1 MRANN
6 SLTTDFPS
14 QGFRSERMS
23 PETPPS
29 GHDAPEGAGEL
40 RLSDILLVIRRSWL
54 LILLA
59 SLVGTLAGVA
69 WFLHSPKLY
78 TAVATVELSREASS
92 GVNLQDFSGG
102 SSQVGS
108 SQDFMLDVTTE
119 QAVLGSDNTAL
130 TVMQQLNIMK
140 DSPYR
145 ELTETPIG
153 RASIREYGPS
163 LNANPVLRDAAL
175 VIFQKSLHVTS
186 VKNTRLLTVSFTDG
200 DPARAARVANATI
213 DAYLSNHMEARYAA
227 TVKAS
232 SWLNEQ
238 LSELKQRAE
247 KTHQQVADFEKQNG
261 ITGLTLPSTL
271 GGKVDGS
278 GSFDSGQLAYQQ
290 LSELNGEL
298 THAEVN
304 RIAMEAVYKL
314 TATGDPGVILSV
326 SNTSLAGAAG
336 GANAMS
342 STSKSLQLVQSLRS
356 QESSL
361 KVKLA
366 SAKVTYGPNN
376 PILVEM
382 QQQVDAIEQ
391 QLRDEVKVI
400 NEQARVDYQVAES
413 QEDRLRQT
421 VGDQQQHFQH
431 LGNSLA
437 ELNFLQQ
444 EENGTRVLYQDLYN
458 RLEEANIASGV
469 KSSGVAVTD
478 PARTP
483 SRSSSPNLPKDAALG
498 LCGGA
503 LLGLTLA
510 GVRKAADQTLYSPE
524 NLDVLPPSLLL
535 GIVPHFDSDASGG
548 RWLGRGAKPALA
560 TATSDPWIVAEPK
573 SRTAE
578 AYWRICTSI
587 LLSSANPR
595 ARVLLVTS
603 ALPGDGKSVTAYN
616 IAAAMAKQ
624 SASVVLIEA
633 DLRHPGIAQLAGI
646 DGTRGL
652 SGLLSSDVALDSV
665 LQVHPQVKNLTI
677 LASGTM
683 PDSPVELL
691 SSERFAV
698 TLQSLRSRFEYVII
712 DTPPVLLVADPL
724 LIARHSDAI
733 ITVIRSGRLSR
744 AVLKRLLAA
753 LAKPNTPILG
763 YVLND
768 YDPKKNQDTSYA
780 YEGPKYRTKYS
791 EVAQ

>member
-1 MRANN
+1 M
-6 SLTTDFPS
+6 PS
-14 QGFRSERMS
+14 E
-23 PETPPS
+23 S
-29 GHDAPEGAGEL
+29 GAPAGTGEL
-40 RLSDILLVIRRSWL
+40 RLEDIVAAVKRSWL

-59 SLVGTLAGVA
+59 SLLGALAGVVVA
-69 WFLHSPKLY
+69 LRSPKLY
-78 TAVATVELSREASS
+78 TATATVELSKDPPT

-102 SSQVGS
+102 SAGVGGGE
-108 SQDFMLDVTTE
+108 DFMLDMSTE
-119 QAVLGSDNTAL
+119 QSVLASDNTAL
-130 TVMQQLNIMK
+130 TVMQRLNMM
-140 DSPYR
+140 SEAPYR
-145 ELTETPIG
+145 ELTESEAG

-163 LNANPVLRDAAL
+163 LNANATLRDAAL
-175 VIFQKSLHVTS
+175 GIFRKSMRVTP
-186 VKNTRLLTVSFTDG
+186 VKNTRLLTVAFTDR
-200 DPARAARVANATI
+200 DPARAARVANATV

-247 KTHQQVADFEKQNG
+247 KTHQQVADFEKENG

-271 GGKVDGS
+271 GGKMDGS
-278 GSFDSGQLAYQQ
+278 ESFDSGQLAYQQ
-290 LSELNGEL
+290 LAELNGEL

-326 SNTSLAGAAG
+326 ANTSLAGSAG

-342 STSKSLQLVQSLRS
+342 STNKSVQLVQSLRS

-366 SAKVTYGPNN
+366 SARVTYGPNN

-382 QQQVDAIEQ
+382 QQQVDAIEE
-391 QLRDEVKVI
+391 QLRDEIKVI

-421 VGDQQQHFQH
+421 VSDQQQHFQH
-431 LGNSLA
+431 LGNKLA

-458 RLEEANIASGV
+458 RLEEANIAAGV

-483 SRSSSPNLPKDAALG
+483 SHSSSPNLPKDAAFG

-510 GVRKAADQTLYSPE
+510 GLRKAADQTLYSPE
-524 NLDVLPPSLLL
+524 SLDVLPPSLLL
-535 GIVPHFDSDASGG
+535 VIVPHFIVEGAGSL
-548 RWLGRGAKPALA
+548 RLGRGPKTSLA
-560 TATSDPWIVAEPK
+560 IPGPWILAEPK

-587 LLSSANPR
+587 LLSPGTPR

-616 IAAAMAKQ
+616 MAAAMAKQ
-624 SASVVLIEA
+624 SASVVLMEA
-633 DLRHPGIAQLAGI
+633 DLRHPSVASLAGV

-652 SGLLSSDVALDSV
+652 STLLSSDVALESV
-665 LQVHPQVKNLTI
+665 LQVHPQIPNLTL
-677 LASGTM
+677 LASGTV

-698 TLQSLRSRFEYVII
+698 TLKSLRSRFEYVII

-733 ITVIRSGRLSR
+733 IPVIRSGRLSR

-753 LAKPNTPILG
+753 LAKPSTPILG

-780 YEGPKYRTKYS
+780 YEGHRYTSKYQ
-791 EVAQ
+791 EAGQ